1 MEFQEVLQRR
11 YSCRSYA
18 DRPVEREKLASCL
31 EAGRIS
37 PSGCN
42 TQRWKFIAVDDPAQC
57 SRMADAMQAPPE
69 IGINTFTHSIP
80 AFVAVLRHPP
90 RRELNEKQK
99 KIIGKFDHQDIDI
112 GIAAQQICLA
122 ATDLGLGSI
131 MLGWFEEQAIKNVL
145 SIPEG
150 LSVALVIGI
159 GYAKTES
166 VRKPGR
172 YPAEQIYSWNHY
184 DDEKSS

>member
-1 MEFQEVLQRR
+1 MEFQEILRRR

-18 DRPVEREKLASCL
+18 DRPVEREKIISCL

-42 TQRWKFIAVDDPAQC
+42 TQRWKFVAVDDPALC
-57 SRMADAMQAPPE
+57 SKMAGAMQAPPD
-69 IGINTFTHSIP
+69 IGINTFTYDIP
-80 AFVAVLRHPP
+80 AFIAVLRHPP

-99 KIIGKFDHQDIDI
+99 KIIGQFDHQDIDI

-131 MLGWFEEQAIKNVL
+131 MLGWFDEQAIKDIL
-145 SIPEG
+145 SVPQN
-150 LSVALVIGI
+150 LSVALVIGL
-159 GYAKTES
+159 GYPKTET

-172 YPAEQIYSWNHY
+172 YSPEQIYSWNGY
-184 DDEKSS
+184 QE

>member
-1 MEFQEVLQRR
+1 MEFREVLNRR
-11 YSCRSYA
+11 CSCRSYA
-18 DRPVEREKLASCL
+18 DQPVEREKITLCL

-42 TQRWKFIAVDDPAQC
+42 TQRWKFIAVDDPVQC
-57 SRMADAMQAPPE
+57 SKMAEAMQAPPD
-69 IGINTFTHSIP
+69 IGINTFTYSIP
-80 AFVAVLRHPP
+80 AFIAVLRHPP

-99 KIIGKFDHQDIDI
+99 KIFGKFDHQDINI

-131 MLGWFEEQAIKNVL
+131 MLGWFNEQAIKNIISV
-145 SIPEG
+145 PDQ
-150 LSVALVIGI
+150 LSVALIIGI
-159 GYAKTES
+159 GYPKTQA

-172 YPAEQIYSWNHY
+172 YSAEQIYNWNRY
-184 DDEKSS
+184 TP